1 MGLFG
6 AAHGWRGS
14 GEGGEGAK
22 DPFSKICHTYPT
34 LMKLGTV
41 IPYLKNIKRIH
52 KSRETRL
59 EFY

>member
-14 GEGGEGAK
+14 GRGGGGAK
-22 DPFSKICHTYPT
+22 KCHTYPT

-41 IPYLKNIKRIH
+41 IPYLKKIKRMH
-52 KSRETRL
+52 KSGDTRL